1 MILALALA
9 GNNFNLIP
17 LMKYLK
23 QENIG
28 CSGLVKP
35 NIFEDCRLT
44 PKNKFKKQPKG
55 SYQGKSKIVGRNGNV
70 EDQGLT

>member
-9 GNNFNLIP
+9 FIGNNFTFIP

-35 NIFEDCRLT
+35 NIFEDCHLT

-55 SYQGKSKIVGRNGNV
+55 SYQGFNSKIVV
-70 EDQGLT
+70 